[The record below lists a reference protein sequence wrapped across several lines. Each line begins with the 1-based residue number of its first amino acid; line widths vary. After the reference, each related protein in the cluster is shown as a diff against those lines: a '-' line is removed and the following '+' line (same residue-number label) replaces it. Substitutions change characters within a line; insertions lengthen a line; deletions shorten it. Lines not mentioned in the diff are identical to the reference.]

1 MDSDSELYSQF
12 LDGDTTSYDKLM
24 IRYGDNLTCYLKGY
38 LSSLE
43 DAEDMMI
50 EAFAWIMAKKPKIK
64 DGNFKAYL
72 FKIGHNM
79 VFHHYKKAKRMEV
92 FSISDID
99 EELPDGESFED
110 KILDDEKKK
119 ALHRCISR
127 LDPEQRE
134 AIWLIYFERMSYE
147 NAADIIRV
155 SKKKLDNLLTRAKKV
170 LKTELEKEGI
180 KDAY

>member
-1 MDSDSELYSQF
+1 MDSDSELYRQF

-24 IRYGDNLTCYLKGY
+24 LRYGDNLTCFLKGY
-38 LSSLE
+38 LNSME

-64 DGNFKAYL
+64 EGNFKAYL
-72 FKIGHNM
+72 FKSAHNLI
-79 VFHHYKKAKRMEV
+79 FHHYKKNKRMEV
-92 FSISDID
+92 FSLDDIN
-99 EELPDGESFED
+99 EELPDGESFEE
-110 KILDDEKKK
+110 KILNDEKKK

-127 LDPEQRE
+127 LDPELRE
-134 AIWLIYFERMSYE
+134 AIWLIYFEKMSYE
-147 NAADIIRV
+147 DAADIIRV
-155 SKKKLDNLLTRAKKV
+155 SKKKLDNLLTKAKKA